1 MQVFTVKEV
10 AEYLDCSQ
18 SSIRSLVRD
27 NAIPFFRIGVKLNFN
42 KDAIDNWI
50 HRQETQNMQEKERR
64 YIWTKKICEIL
75 LEC

>member
-1 MQVFTVKEV
+1 MQIFSVKEV
-10 AEYLDCSQ
+10 AQYLECSQ

-50 HRQETQNMQEKERR
+50 HRQEIKNMQPVNN
-64 YIWTKKICEIL
+64 EIYKNKSRIL
-75 LEC
+75 

>member
-1 MQVFTVKEV
+1 MQIFSVREV
-10 AEYLDCSQ
+10 AQYLDCSQ

-50 HRQETQNMQEKERR
+50 HRQEMQNMQENEKMGR
-64 YIWTKKICEIL
+64 YL
-75 LEC
+75 

>member
-1 MQVFTVKEV
+1 MQIFSVREV
-10 AEYLDCSQ
+10 AQYLDCSQ

-50 HRQETQNMQEKERR
+50 HRQEMQNMQVKENVRR
-64 YIWTKKICEIL
+64 YL
-75 LEC
+75 